1 MGLFDDEPIVKGVAP
16 ESGSVF
22 HVEQENVEPIWDEE
36 PDAEPIEH
44 NDIRNTPVSMPEFGK
59 KTRTAQLQ
67 KDLEG
72 LYTMLG
78 TGIFPFDQQVGVTII
93 DSAPNC
99 ASSLYEL
106 AQKNPRLKRQLTSLL
121 SAGAYGAV
129 ISAHLPIAVVIAT
142 KYVPSLRDSYG
153 KMMDDFKNSADHRS
167 GAA

>member
-1 MGLFDDEPIVKGVAP
+1 MALFEDDEPIGVAP
-16 ESGSVF
+16 ETGNVF
-22 HVEQENVEPIWDEE
+22 HVKQVDQEPDWDDEE
-36 PDAEPIEH
+36 DTEPIEH
-44 NDIRNTPVSMPEFGK
+44 NDIRSTPVSMPEFGK
-59 KTRTAQLQ
+59 KGRTPSLQ

-78 TGIFPFDQQVGVTII
+78 TGVFPFDQQVGVTII

-129 ISAHLPIAVVIAT
+129 ISAHLPIAVIIAT
-142 KYVPSLRDSYG
+142 KYVPSLRENYG
-153 KMMDDFKNSADHRS
+153 RLMDDMKKKSA
-167 GAA
+167 